1 MPREYEIGRLIDRF
15 GAGAVYGRLLGVGEM
30 RRIMRVEAIIDAY
43 RSRATWRDEGGVLS
57 MADWA
62 QKHAASSR
70 MLNEAMKAAHADDE

>member
-15 GAGAVYGRLLGVGEM
+15 GAQNVIGRLLGVGEM

-43 RSRATWRDEGGVLS
+43 RSRATWRDESGTLS

-62 QKHAASSR
+62 QKHAAASR
-70 MLNEAMKAAHADDE
+70 MLNEAMKAASDDDE

>member
-1 MPREYEIGRLIDRF
+1 M
-15 GAGAVYGRLLGVGEM
+15 YGRLLGVGEM

-43 RSRATWRDEGGVLS
+43 RSRSTWRDEGGTLS

-70 MLNEAMKAAHADDE
+70 MLNEAMKAASADDE